1 MRFYNSLTRQKD
13 AFSPLK
19 PNTLSL
25 YVCGVTVYDR
35 CHIGHARTYTVFD
48 VLVRY
53 FQSIGFAVTY
63 VRNITDIDDK
73 IIKKAH
79 ELGVS
84 IEEVVQK
91 NIQKMHE
98 DFDALNLLRPTLEP
112 RATQTIPQMH
122 RFIQALIDQGY
133 AYQASN
139 QDVYYRVEKFADYG
153 QLSGQSIEDLR
164 SGERV
169 EINPAK
175 ESPLDFVLWKAAK
188 PDEPSWD
195 SPWGKGR
202 PGWHIECSAMTYES
216 LGDHFDIHGGGSDLK
231 FPHHENEL
239 AQSVPVCGGHYA
251 NVWMHS
257 AMVQINGQKMAKSL
271 GNFFLIEDV
280 LKEYPAEVVRYFLM
294 STHYRSDIS
303 YSEENLAS
311 ARAALTR
318 FYTALRAV
326 KPGVAPEISKYRD
339 QFHLAMQDDLNL
351 PEVLAVLFELVRELN
366 TTKDPGLA
374 ALLLELGGVLGI
386 LGSDPDEFL
395 HGNDMSALEIEFIE
409 ALIQQRTE
417 AKKAKNF
424 AEADR
429 IRTEL
434 DQKGIILEDAKSGV
448 VWRRK

>member
-1 MRFYNSLTRQKD
+1 
-13 AFSPLK
+13 
-19 PNTLSL
+19 
-25 YVCGVTVYDR
+25 
-35 CHIGHARTYTVFD
+35 
-48 VLVRY
+48 
-53 FQSIGFAVTY
+53 
-63 VRNITDIDDK
+63 
-73 IIKKAH
+73 
-79 ELGVS
+79 
-84 IEEVVQK
+84 
-91 NIQKMHE
+91 
-98 DFDALNLLRPTLEP
+98 
-112 RATQTIPQMH
+112 
-122 RFIQALIDQGY
+122 
-133 AYQASN
+133 
-139 QDVYYRVEKFADYG
+139 
-153 QLSGQSIEDLR
+153 
-164 SGERV
+164 
-169 EINPAK
+169 
-175 ESPLDFVLWKAAK
+175 VLWKAAK